1 MINEEEHMSLEAPM
15 SSSTHHPLSI
25 SCLPADLLAL
35 VLSYLSSTDLA
46 TCNRVGKLFRLK
58 ERRHAAMSA
67 KAGPLLTIVEKVAR
81 DKLVIMH
88 GSLELAT
95 RWR

>member
-1 MINEEEHMSLEAPM
+1 MSFEASPC
-15 SSSTHHPLSI
+15 SSTQIPLSM

-46 TCNRVGKLFRLK
+46 TLHRVGKLFRVK
-58 ERRHAAMSA
+58 ERQHAAMSA
-67 KAGPLLTIVEKVAR
+67 KAAPLLTIIEKVAR

-88 GSLELAT
+88 GSLELAA